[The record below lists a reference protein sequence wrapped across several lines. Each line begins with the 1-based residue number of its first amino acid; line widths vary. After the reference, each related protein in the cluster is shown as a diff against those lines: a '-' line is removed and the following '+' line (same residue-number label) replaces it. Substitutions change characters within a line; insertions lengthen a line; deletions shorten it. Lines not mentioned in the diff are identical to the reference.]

1 MVGARTCNCIGKRT
15 PVVTGRVDWW
25 VRRPNVAGYST
36 PVGATILDKIKWNSK
51 PPSTPQIKDEAARRA
66 KTRHFP
72 ILDLGR
78 RGGLGFPFIL
88 SKIVACE
95 QALYLGES
103 QEVTQEQH
111 AKRDSRLASLPIH
124 GEPANRLCWSQLL
137 VSLATV
143 FVSSRNAPPFAVW
156 WGGALRDETKTVA
169 LNPGHMLGGERS
181 HHCSTLDLMTDSSLP

>member
-25 VRRPNVAGYST
+25 VRRPNVSGYST
-36 PVGATILDKIKWNSK
+36 PVGATILEKMERNSK
-51 PPSTPQIKDEAARRA
+51 PPSPPNQGWSRA
-66 KTRHFP
+66 KGKNAPFSRTWF
-72 ILDLGR
+72 GEEG
-78 RGGLGFPFIL
+78 GGLGFPFIL

-143 FVSSRNAPPFAVW
+143 FVSSRNAPPFAV
-156 WGGALRDETKTVA
+156 
-169 LNPGHMLGGERS
+169 
-181 HHCSTLDLMTDSSLP
+181 C

>member
-1 MVGARTCNCIGKRT
+1 MKPREGQKR
-15 PVVTGRVDWW
+15 
-25 VRRPNVAGYST
+25 A
-36 PVGATILDKIKWNSK
+36 I
-51 PPSTPQIKDEAARRA
+51 
-66 KTRHFP
+66 FP
-72 ILDLGR
+72 YLIWGGG
-78 RGGLGFPFIL
+78 GGLGFPFIL

-143 FVSSRNAPPFAVW
+143 FVSSRNAPPFAVC

>member
-1 MVGARTCNCIGKRT
+1 MELQSWK
-15 PVVTGRVDWW
+15 
-25 VRRPNVAGYST
+25 
-36 PVGATILDKIKWNSK
+36 KWKGTAN
-51 PPSTPQIKDEAARRA
+51 PHPRQIKDEAARRA

-72 ILDLGR
+72 VLDLGR

-143 FVSSRNAPPFAVW
+143 FVSSRNAPPFAVC

>member
-1 MVGARTCNCIGKRT
+1 MEQQT
-15 PVVTGRVDWW
+15 PIHP
-25 VRRPNVAGYST
+25 PNQGWS
-36 PVGATILDKIKWNSK
+36 
-51 PPSTPQIKDEAARRA
+51 RA
-66 KTRHFP
+66 KGKNAPFSHTWF
-72 ILDLGR
+72 GEE
-78 RGGLGFPFIL
+78 GGLGFPFIL

-124 GEPANRLCWSQLL
+124 GEPANRLCWSQL

-143 FVSSRNAPPFAVW
+143 FVSSRNAPPFAVC